1 MHLPAD
7 SSIVLLRG
15 TGFRCFSPH
24 MSLSHHS
31 AAYLGTRLHGRTPA
45 CTNSCKPLP
54 SPALPYYQL
63 PYQLTSLPPF
73 SSTVWKHALL
83 FATCSAVF
91 PCVMVS
97 LPTVRS
103 TTTNGA
109 ESGRFYRISTAGV
122 CNAQAAYTPQGLCL
136 MLSPRIQVGLR

>member
-73 SSTVWKHALL
+73 PILKHRLE
-83 FATCSAVF
+83 TCSAFRDVF
-91 PCVMVS
+91 GC
-97 LPTVRS
+97 LPMRDGQFAHGSVHNDQWRRERS
-103 TTTNGA
+103 ILPHLN
-109 ESGRFYRISTAGV
+109 SGRV
-122 CNAQAAYTPQGLCL
+122 
-136 MLSPRIQVGLR
+136 